1 VTSGT
6 ATVVL
11 DAAEEGG
18 NGGVTT
24 VDEIVDKEP
33 EAPLE
38 SKAAT
43 ATATTT
49 TTDVNIFRR
58 PPPGEDVFRLTRS
71 ADDCQ

>member
-1 VTSGT
+1 
-6 ATVVL
+6 
-11 DAAEEGG
+11 
-18 NGGVTT
+18 VTT